1 MVVLT
6 LARPF
11 QIWRHGNFRTNNFF
25 GGTECFYAVNAT
37 LVYGCF
43 NVGKTILDLGT
54 THPLPWVGCEK
65 NLETL
70 ELVVLMLLMLCKAVL
85 TTVHKHQPTNK
96 KFSFANCLKKLMDLT
111 L

>member
-1 MVVLT
+1 M
-6 LARPF
+6 
-11 QIWRHGNFRTNNFF
+11 RHGYF
-25 GGTECFYAVNAT
+25 GDTECFNAVNAT

-43 NVGKTILDLGT
+43 NICPTIPDLGT

-70 ELVVLMLLMLCKAVL
+70 DVLDVFNAVL
-85 TTVHKHQPTNK
+85 QGYILKTVYKHQPTNNNL
-96 KFSFANCLKKLMDLT
+96 SFASCLNFVKT